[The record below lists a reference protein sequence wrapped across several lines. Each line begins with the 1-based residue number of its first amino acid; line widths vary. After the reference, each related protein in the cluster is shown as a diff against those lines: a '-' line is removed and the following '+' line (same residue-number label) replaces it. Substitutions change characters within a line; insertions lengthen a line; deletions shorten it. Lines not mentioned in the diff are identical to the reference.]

1 MHEIVNQVVEIV
13 GSLGYTGIFIMMFLE
28 SSFFPFP
35 SEVVMIPAGYLAF
48 KGEMNIYVA
57 VAIGIFGSVTGALFN
72 YYLAM
77 KFGRKFLLKYGK
89 YFFLKEDSL
98 DKLERFF
105 QKYGEVSTFNG
116 RLIPG
121 IRQYISLPAGLSRM
135 SVWKFSI
142 YTALGAGIWV
152 AVLAGLGYF
161 LGSNE
166 AMIKEYLHMATLI
179 ALLCVA
185 LITLFYVVRA
195 KRRKAIEAEVSNV

>member
-1 MHEIVNQVVEIV
+1 MIHEIADTIIQSI
-13 GSLGYTGIFIMMFLE
+13 GSIGYIGIFFLMFLE

-48 KGEMNIYVA
+48 KGEMNIYL
-57 VAIGIFGSVTGALFN
+57 AILAGILGSVAGAVFN

-77 KFGRKFLLKYGK
+77 KFGRTFLLKYGR
-89 YFFLKEDSL
+89 YFFLKEESL
-98 DKLERFF
+98 DKLELFF
-105 QKYGEVSTFNG
+105 AKHGEISTFNG

-135 SVWKFSI
+135 NLAKFSF

-152 AVLAGLGYF
+152 IVLVLLGYF

-166 AMIKEYLHMATLI
+166 AMISEYLRTATVI
-179 ALLCVA
+179 ALLSVA
-185 LITLFYVVRA
+185 FITLFYIVRS
-195 KRRKAIEAEVSNV
+195 KRRKEITK